1 MPHQFANV
9 LKLRILGNFKK
20 ILEVPGIKGWCPIKT
35 LTVVS
40 QNRKKKQKKNKQKTQ
55 I

>member
-1 MPHQFANV
+1 MPHEFANV

-20 ILEVPGIKGWCPIKT
+20 ILEVPGIKT

-40 QNRKKKQKKNKQKTQ
+40 KNRKKNRKKKQRKNADLKHIK
-55 I
+55 